1 MFRAGGRSFPDYFE
15 HDEQLCESYA
25 AYPDF
30 EEYPE
35 YTGEERPFAT
45 VGQESCFHASHAQR
59 ETSARRLRRLRMV
72 LPGTNAL
79 RLHRSVHVRRAA
91 ARKWNRKGEKR
102 MKAKRLL
109 SVLLCAVFISALLP
123 TVNVHA
129 EEYTYTYEY
138 NGLTI
143 ASNTLAPEYSV
154 SIEERFILDRSPAA
168 TTI

>member
-1 MFRAGGRSFPDYFE
+1 
-15 HDEQLCESYA
+15 
-25 AYPDF
+25 
-30 EEYPE
+30 
-35 YTGEERPFAT
+35 
-45 VGQESCFHASHAQR
+45 
-59 ETSARRLRRLRMV
+59 
-72 LPGTNAL
+72 
-79 RLHRSVHVRRAA
+79 
-91 ARKWNRKGEKR
+91 

-109 SVLLCAVFISALLP
+109 SVLLCAVFISALLS